1 MGVMVGGAVGGG
13 TVGDGTGCSM
23 QAVSV
28 RDSSKHGA
36 AIKRFIFGVP
46 LYAGIWNGAA

>member
-1 MGVMVGGAVGGG
+1 MGVMVGGAVGSG

-23 QAVSV
+23 QVVSV
-28 RDSSKHGA
+28 RDSNTHSP

-46 LYAGIWNGAA
+46 LYVGI